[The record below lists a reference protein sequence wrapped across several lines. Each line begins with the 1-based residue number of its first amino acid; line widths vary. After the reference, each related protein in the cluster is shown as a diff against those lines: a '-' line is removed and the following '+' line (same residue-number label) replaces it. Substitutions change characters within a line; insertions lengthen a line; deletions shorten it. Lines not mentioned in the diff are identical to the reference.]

1 MSEGCPID
9 DRTGMPYRA
18 ASFHP
23 FPLSDDVRRCRGDF
37 ESLGAQP
44 PGVTWWADRQLVVD
58 TILDHQGVPA
68 DARRVLL
75 AMVGAALFDIGEQLP
90 HPTIPGRT
98 MTNKLEVILFIWG
111 RAGVGKSTILNMIA
125 GMYNDN
131 TDLVGTLENQSDES
145 FGLDKIKHAF
155 VVIAQDIDSKFNLS
169 PTQLTGMTSGAPQSP
184 SESSSSSALRR
195 NAVWMHVR
203 HSAMS
208 GPGRYVYDVVT
219 SDTDKHR
226 PLHPHWLQNSR
237 RVTTWWGQSPGSMHA
252 MCVPIFIPL
261 SVRPHVRTCPQA
273 RRSSSAPSSSR
284 TSSCRTGGP
293 CSAWPATRASPPG
306 SRPTPATA
314 SPGAPSP
321 TASARRCWSTTARC
335 WSACGGRCP
344 SSSGSAA
351 GPSRYT

>member
-1 MSEGCPID
+1 MAVPGAGTLDIWDHKWYPMSEGCPID

-23 FPLSDDVRRCRGDF
+23 FPLSDAIRRCRGDF

-44 PGVTWWADRQLVVD
+44 PGVTWWADRELVVD

-90 HPTIPGRT
+90 HPTIPGRL

-169 PTQLTGMTSGAPQSP
+169 PTQLTGMTSGASSLPVGVLLLQRAPQECCVDARQAQRDVGARP
-184 SESSSSSALRR
+184 
-195 NAVWMHVR
+195 VCVR
-203 HSAMS
+203 CH
-208 GPGRYVYDVVT
+208 
-219 SDTDKHR
+219 H
-226 PLHPHWLQNSR
+226 L
-237 RVTTWWGQSPGSMHA
+237 
-252 MCVPIFIPL
+252 
-261 SVRPHVRTCPQA
+261 
-273 RRSSSAPSSSR
+273 
-284 TSSCRTGGP
+284 
-293 CSAWPATRASPPG
+293 
-306 SRPTPATA
+306 
-314 SPGAPSP
+314 
-321 TASARRCWSTTARC
+321 
-335 WSACGGRCP
+335 
-344 SSSGSAA
+344 
-351 GPSRYT
+351 